1 MRTHILKTSMSL
13 PLKIDDVFSFFC
25 DALNL
30 QRITP
35 PELSFQIVTPQPIE
49 IAEGTTVD
57 YRLRLYGLCFAW
69 RSVISRWH
77 PPYEFVDEQVRGP
90 YALWIHTHRFY
101 EQGEATTI
109 EDEVRYSLPLWPF
122 GEVAY
127 PLIRV
132 QLRRIFRFRQKA
144 IRYALLGESH

>member
-13 PLKIDDVFSFFC
+13 PLKIDDVFPFFC

-35 PELSFQIVTPQPIE
+35 PELSFHIVTPQPIE